1 MLPVYTLFKNNYNER
16 RVNIFSP
23 EVKGM
28 NSSNPMLKE
37 KIFSHDGQETG
48 ASEKM
53 TFGGV
58 ADKALILCGLL
69 VAAGGWTWKVY
80 SSQGVQSLSYYL
92 IAGIILCLSLS
103 IWTFH
108 HPAHARRVGPVIAI
122 SVGFIL
128 GCLSAVFEVEFSGV
142 LIQTVAATVAVLI
155 ISLLIYKFHLSEI
168 SLGLKPVAILSL
180 AGILLANLSTWLLSL
195 LGIKVT
201 YLYETGIIGII
212 IAFLLVAVSTTI
224 TILDINF
231 LDNVI
236 TRGSNRSLEWFSASA
251 LTISLIWF
259 YLEIVRFLARLKHR

>member
-1 MLPVYTLFKNNYNER
+1 MKPVYTLFENNYNEQ
-16 RVNIFSP
+16 RVSIFSP

-28 NSSNPMLKE
+28 NSSNPMLRE
-37 KIFSHDGQETG
+37 KIFSSDGRETG

-58 ADKALILCGLL
+58 ADKVLILCGLL
-69 VAAGGWTWKVY
+69 IAAGGWTWKVY
-80 SSQGVQSLSYYL
+80 SSQGVHSLAYYL
-92 IAGIILCLSLS
+92 ITGIVLCLALS
-103 IWTFH
+103 VWTFH
-108 HPAHARRVGPVIAI
+108 HPEHSRIVGPGIAI
-122 SVGFIL
+122 SIGFIL

-155 ISLLIYKFHLSEI
+155 ISVLIYKFHLSEI
-168 SLGLKPVAILSL
+168 SLGLKPVVILSL
-180 AGILLANLSTWLLSL
+180 AGILLASISTWLLSL

-201 YLYETGIIGII
+201 YLYETGVIGII

-236 TRGSNRSLEWFSASA
+236 THGAKRSLEWFGASA
-251 LTISLIWF
+251 LTMSLIWF
-259 YLEIVRFLARLKHR
+259 YLEIVRFLARMKHR